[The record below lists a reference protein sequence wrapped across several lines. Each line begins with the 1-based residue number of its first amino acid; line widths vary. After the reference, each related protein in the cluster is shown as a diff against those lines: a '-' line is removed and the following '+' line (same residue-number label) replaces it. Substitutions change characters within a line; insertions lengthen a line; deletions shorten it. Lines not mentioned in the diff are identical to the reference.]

1 MKKNNLQKAIH
12 KGGFILLLSI
22 LLFIPPIKAKAP
34 QALAAEQGQTMEK
47 QLLQLLQDEPSL
59 KGAIAGISI
68 RSAKTGDL
76 RFEYNGD
83 IRLRPASN
91 MKLLTAAV
99 SLAVLGKNY
108 KFTTDVLT
116 DGAIDEHTLK
126 GNLYLRG
133 KGDPTLLKEDFD
145 EMAMKIKK
153 SGIHVIEGNLI
164 GDDSWYDEVRL
175 SPDLIWSDEYVYYG
189 SQISAL
195 TASPTKDFDSGTV
208 QITVT
213 PGKAIGDGAIVQIE
227 PKTDYVKIVNHA
239 VTGSPDSNSEIHFN
253 RKHGENIV
261 TVEGIIPIH
270 ASEEKEWIAVW
281 EPSLYALNVF
291 KQSLAEKGVEVK
303 EDVKIGQTPSQA
315 AVITSHQ
322 SIPLSDLLVP
332 FMKLS
337 NNSHAEILIKEMG
350 RMVKGEGSWEKGLEV
365 VREQVPQLGINP
377 NTIVIRD
384 GSGISHVNL
393 IPANEISNLLYHV
406 QKESWFPAFM
416 NSLPVAGSDEKMI
429 GGTLRNR
436 MASASMSGNIKAK
449 TGTITTVTSL
459 SGYVKTK
466 SEELLIF
473 SILLNNLVDEEK
485 GKDIEDKIVTI
496 LANQ

>member
-1 MKKNNLQKAIH
+1 MKNNHHKVIH

-22 LLFIPPIKAKAP
+22 LFLIPPIQVKAP
-34 QALAAEQGQTMEK
+34 LAMAALKGQTMEQ
-47 QLLQLLQDEPSL
+47 QLLQLLQDEPAL

-68 RSAKTGDL
+68 RSANTGDL
-76 RFEYNGD
+76 KFVHNGD
-83 IRLRPASN
+83 TRLRPASN

-99 SLAVLGKNY
+99 ALSVLGEKY

-116 DGAIDEHTLK
+116 DGTITDHTLS

-133 KGDPTLLKEDFD
+133 KGDPTLLKKDFD
-145 EMAMKIKK
+145 RLAEKIKK

-195 TASPTKDFDSGTV
+195 TASPNKDFDSGTV

-213 PGKAIGDGAIVQIE
+213 PGKAIGDEAEIQVE

-239 VTGSPDSNSEIHFN
+239 VTISLDTDTEIMFN
-253 RKHGENIV
+253 RKHGENEI
-261 TVEGIIPIH
+261 TIEGIIPIDG
-270 ASEEKEWIAVW
+270 SNEKEWIAVW
-281 EPSLYALNVF
+281 EPSLYALDLF
-291 KQSLAEKGVEVK
+291 RQSLAEHGIKLNS
-303 EDVKIGQTPSQA
+303 DVKKGKTPPEA

-322 SIPLSDLLVP
+322 SIPLSELLVP

-337 NNSHAEILIKEMG
+337 NNGHAEVLVKEMG

-365 VREQVPQLGINP
+365 IYEQISSLGMNP
-377 NTIVIRD
+377 NTVVIRD

-406 QKESWFPAFM
+406 QTEPWFPAFL
-416 NSLPVAGSDEKMI
+416 NSLPVAGNDERLT
-429 GGTLRNR
+429 GGTLKDR
-436 MASASMSGNIKAK
+436 MASAAMTGNVIAK

-466 SEELLIF
+466 SGESLIF
-473 SILLNNLVDEEK
+473 SILLNNMLDEKK
-485 GKDIEDKIVTI
+485 GKEIEDKIVAI